1 MRRVLRGRLVIRD
14 MIFSR
19 QERIQM
25 GRYNEHHEGEFLQI
39 FKIRLRKIIK
49 DVHGDALKD

>member
-1 MRRVLRGRLVIRD
+1 MRRVLRERLVIRD

-39 FKIRLRKIIK
+39 FKIGLRKIIK
-49 DVHGDALKD
+49 DAHGDALKD